1 MKKKMKMIEKEIG
14 VRRVLCFVGPF
25 PTLLA
30 TPATLNIFDNPG
42 LWANFPKKLD
52 FVSGFF
58 SYMDKI

>member
-42 LWANFPKKLD
+42 L
-52 FVSGFF
+52 
-58 SYMDKI
+58 